1 MYLYMHGLDQDGLV
15 LDFTILEIIYFLFKN
30 NSKVIYR
37 WQPVYKL
44 YVPLANETWVT

>member
-1 MYLYMHGLDQDGLV
+1 MYLYMHGLDQGGLV

-37 WQPVYKL
+37 RGQPVYKL
-44 YVPLANETWVT
+44 YVP